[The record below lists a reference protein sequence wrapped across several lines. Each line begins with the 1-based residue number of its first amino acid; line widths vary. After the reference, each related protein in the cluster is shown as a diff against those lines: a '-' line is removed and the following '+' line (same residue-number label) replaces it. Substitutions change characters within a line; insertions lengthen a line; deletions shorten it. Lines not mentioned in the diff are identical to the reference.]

1 MDMNNRERALSGRRR
16 YLPSLDWILNYRRA
30 DLAGDCT
37 AGFVVAVML
46 APQGMAYALLA
57 GLPPE
62 MGLYSSILPLI
73 IYAVLGTSR
82 ALSVGPMAVIS
93 LMVASG
99 LAPLAAAGSD
109 RYVELALSLALLVGM
124 IKIIMALLRFGFL
137 ADLLSHAV
145 ISGYT
150 SAAALIIIADQVR
163 HLLGLPLP
171 RQGVFYQSITGL
183 MGGWQPNVYTACLG
197 LASVGFLLI
206 SKDPLRRVLK
216 RLGLSDG
223 QVVPL
228 VQGAPL
234 ALVAAAAV
242 WVWGM
247 GWADGA
253 GVAIVGALPR
263 GLPSLALPSFSADIV
278 RDLLPLALAISLV
291 SFTGSIAVAKSL
303 TSRRRQRIEANWE
316 LLGLGAANVGAALSG
331 GVAVTG
337 GLSRSLVNS
346 AAGANTGLAS
356 VITALLIAIVVLF
369 FTPLF
374 YYLPRAALAAIIAV
388 AAARIVD
395 LRTALHIWRYSKADA
410 ASLGATFLA
419 VLALGVEQGIA
430 IGVGAS
436 LLLFLWR
443 TSTPRVVELGRLD
456 DGELFRSV
464 AHHRVRTYDPI
475 LILRID
481 ESLYFANA
489 NQLERQLLNEVAER
503 PQIDHLVLVFSAVN
517 YVDASALETLGRL
530 NEELAAAGVDMHL
543 AEVKERI
550 MHSFSKTD
558 FPQLLKAG
566 RIYAS
571 THEAIEAL
579 NRPKQASY
587 HI

>member
-1 MDMNNRERALSGRRR
+1 M
-16 YLPSLDWILNYRRA
+16 
-30 DLAGDCT
+30 
-37 AGFVVAVML
+37 
-46 APQGMAYALLA
+46 
-57 GLPPE
+57 
-62 MGLYSSILPLI
+62 
-73 IYAVLGTSR
+73 
-82 ALSVGPMAVIS
+82 
-93 LMVASG
+93 
-99 LAPLAAAGSD
+99 
-109 RYVELALSLALLVGM
+109 
-124 IKIIMALLRFGFL
+124 
-137 ADLLSHAV
+137 
-145 ISGYT
+145 
-150 SAAALIIIADQVR
+150 
-163 HLLGLPLP
+163 
-171 RQGVFYQSITGL
+171 
-183 MGGWQPNVYTACLG
+183 
-197 LASVGFLLI
+197 
-206 SKDPLRRVLK
+206 
-216 RLGLSDG
+216 
-223 QVVPL
+223 
-228 VQGAPL
+228 
-234 ALVAAAAV
+234 
-242 WVWGM
+242 
-247 GWADGA
+247 
-253 GVAIVGALPR
+253 
-263 GLPSLALPSFSADIV
+263 
-278 RDLLPLALAISLV
+278 
-291 SFTGSIAVAKSL
+291 
-303 TSRRRQRIEANWE
+303 
-316 LLGLGAANVGAALSG
+316 
-331 GVAVTG
+331 
-337 GLSRSLVNS
+337 
-346 AAGANTGLAS
+346 
-356 VITALLIAIVVLF
+356 LIAIVVLF

-388 AAARIVD
+388 AAARIID

-419 VLALGVEQGIA
+419 VLVLGVEQGIA

-464 AHHRVRTYDPI
+464 AHHRVRTHDPI

-566 RIYAS
+566 CIYAS

-579 NRPKQASY
+579 NLPKQASY